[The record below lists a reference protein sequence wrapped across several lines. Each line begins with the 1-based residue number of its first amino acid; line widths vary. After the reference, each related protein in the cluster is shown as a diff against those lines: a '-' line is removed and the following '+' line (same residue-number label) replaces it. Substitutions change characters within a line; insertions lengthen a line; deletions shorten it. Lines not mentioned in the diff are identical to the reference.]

1 MSGPDIINFGCRL
14 NIAEGESLR
23 DEHAGDD
30 NLVIVNSCA
39 VTAEAERQARQAIRQ
54 TARRRPDARIL
65 VTGCA
70 ARIKPDAFSAMPE
83 VSGLLNRRVEAL
95 DRTPAVS
102 GISHARA
109 FIEVQNGCDHRC
121 TFCIIPYGRGDSR
134 SIRPDIVIDAVKAAV
149 DRGQQEVILTGVDLT
164 SYGADLTDAPPLGR
178 LVKRILVEV
187 PALPR
192 LRLSSLDSAEIDDQ
206 LFDLLTSEPR
216 VMPYVHLSL
225 QSGDDMILKRMKRR
239 HSRAQAVDIVA
250 QLKAKRPDISI
261 GADLIAGFPTE
272 TETMF
277 GNSVALIRDCDIVF
291 GHVFPYSPRDGT
303 PAARMPQL
311 DRATVKS
318 RADHLRSVANTH
330 RSQWLQ
336 TLVGTKQNVLV
347 ELAGDKGH
355 AENFATVRLAAAL
368 PNSNMR
374 GTMTDILITG
384 TDGATLIGHP
394 A

>member
-1 MSGPDIINFGCRL
+1 VSGPDIINFGCRL